1 MRPSPSVIMLLF
13 RIVFFICS
21 TSAQSTYWVAN
32 IPRQGESAF
41 SPNASTYQI
50 YRNVQDFG
58 ATGTRSCITAESLTL
73 IQRSGDGVT
82 DDTDAI
88 NLAISSPGYRCGGG
102 NAANGSYCQSQ
113 TITPAIVYFPP
124 GTYLITYSIIMW
136 YFTQLVGDA
145 INPPTILV
153 NSTFN
158 INQGTYP
165 GLAALDSDVYI
176 PAGGGSEWY
185 ANQNNFYRQVRN
197 FVIDMTNAPLTAA
210 GIHWQVA
217 QATSLQN
224 ITFNMA
230 PKSAAN
236 NQQQGIFMENG
247 SGGYMGDLTFN
258 GGNIGAYLG
267 NQQFTARNMVFNGC
281 ATAIYM
287 NFDWVWT
294 FTTLTITNCDI
305 GIDMTN
311 GGFDNQQIG
320 SLVVLDSVISAATG
334 ILTQYLPGYSSAQSA
349 GTLVLENVDFTN
361 SSVAIANPAGRVDL
375 AGGQNVA
382 LFAQGNAWTTAGQDL
397 NGQTFNSTSCTYQ
410 NASQTGYTAQE
421 TTIQRLLAPIPRI
434 PSLVDSTGKYFA
446 RSRPQY
452 ETIPASGFLSAKSN
466 GCAGDGVT
474 GNSFSSCD

>member
-1 MRPSPSVIMLLF
+1 
-13 RIVFFICS
+13 
-21 TSAQSTYWVAN
+21 
-32 IPRQGESAF
+32 
-41 SPNASTYQI
+41 
-50 YRNVQDFG
+50 
-58 ATGTRSCITAESLTL
+58 
-73 IQRSGDGVT
+73 
-82 DDTDAI
+82 
-88 NLAISSPGYRCGGG
+88 
-102 NAANGSYCQSQ
+102 
-113 TITPAIVYFPP
+113 
-124 GTYLITYSIIMW
+124 MW

-158 INQGTYP
+158 INKGTYP
-165 GLAALDSDVYI
+165 GLAALDANVYI

-197 FVIDMTNAPLTAA
+197 FVIDMTNAPLSAA

-230 PKSAAN
+230 SKSTPN
-236 NQQQGIFMENG
+236 NKQQGIYMENG

-258 GGNIGAYLG
+258 GGNVGAYLG
-267 NQQFTARNMVFNGC
+267 NQQFTTRNMVFNGC
-281 ATAIYM
+281 GTAIFM

-294 FTTLTITNCDI
+294 FHSLTITSCDV

-320 SLVVLDSVISAATG
+320 SVVVIDSVISAVTG
-334 ILTQYLPGYSSAQSA
+334 ILTHYLPGYSSAQSS
-349 GTLVLENVDFTN
+349 GTLVLENVDFTG
-361 SSVAIANPAGRVDL
+361 STVAIANPAGRVDL

-382 LFAQGNAWTTAGQDL
+382 LYAQGNAWTTAGQDL
-397 NGQTFNSTSCTYQ
+397 NGQTFNSTSCAYQ
-410 NASQTGYTAQE
+410 NASQTSYTAQE

-434 PSLVDSTGKYFA
+434 TSLVDSTGRYFA
-446 RSRPQY
+446 RSKPQY

-466 GCAGDGVT
+466 GCHGDGVT
-474 GNSFSSCD
+474 GSVSGSSQ